1 VATETFLARQADIDF
16 LTARFQEAEEG
27 KLSSVLLHSPI
38 GGGKRALL
46 GQFVKNLT
54 AIDSEVL
61 HWRPVL
67 VDEEDGLRT
76 LLRMYAALFAP
87 LHANPALR
95 GKVEML
101 INAQLPSHPKRVQ
114 GWLKAFVEGMRSG
127 APKDGSDKFQVRM
140 PKDNPLIG
148 LVEVLAAISTKMPVI
163 ANIQN
168 IHSSNSIGI
177 HGMLEAMFDRCA
189 DNKMFILLTSEA
201 MDETSKS
208 WFPPPLLHLIQRR
221 ESSINIHELKPWGS
235 EEVSAYLT
243 SKDVVSDAENI
254 TRITKGRPAY
264 VAELID
270 HLIDSD
276 SLSIDLS
283 DQSLATLMPKQV
295 DESELEDGDDAAN
308 GRKHAGASNIDSV
321 ALSAAFLGTAFPSRL
336 VADIGGWEQE
346 SIDDLLDATGG
357 LFAEDQF
364 SKPFQ
369 TWVYRFTKTTWR
381 QAVLDQWFEN
391 KDTSNEA
398 TEHGRKAATFM
409 ERFLVPQGSQFIPK
423 TARLWAEMGQP
434 NRANALTQMAL
445 GSDKPEVWAMTHD
458 LMRYFEST
466 DFSERMQRSVLMSLL
481 DKMVQGG
488 SVEQADKLYN
498 EANEWAAEKEDRHMQ
513 GWILFA
519 GSRLDLRRQDH
530 FRARDRA
537 KDALTIYKALEQNQ
551 RVAELLN
558 HQAMIEFTDGKTNEA
573 LELVNQAMEAGQIET
588 PDGKKVT
595 PRVAASGEFL
605 RGMVARRTR
614 KFEDAI
620 KHFRTANEIA
630 GNTGQPGLALDSGL
644 NYGECLLLSGK
655 TKEAIEALKRVAT
668 IAEALKNGPRLRTA
682 CSLLTQAHGAVKDHK
697 TALDWAKKTL
707 ALTQQLKFNQFMAI
721 DLYNLGFFTMVD
733 GDLEGALN
741 LMRES
746 KKSANLQRDVNFA
759 KELLFNLGIAA
770 AQLGAKNKD
779 RELLTEAKEAFSQ
792 CLPAAKHAKDA
803 GKVVACSDN
812 LAGLIL
818 TLDKDKEAA
827 IQMIKDAIS
836 VAEQANLKD
845 QKKSLSKKLES
856 LQAQ

>member
-1 VATETFLARQADIDF
+1 MATETFLARQADIDF
-16 LTARFQEAEEG
+16 LTARFQEAEAG
-27 KLSSVLLHSPI
+27 KLSTVLIHAPL

-46 GQFVKNLT
+46 GQFAKSLSANDT
-54 AIDSEVL
+54 EAL

-67 VDEEDGLRT
+67 VDEEDGLKT

-140 PKDNPLIG
+140 PKDNPLIAI
-148 LVEVLAAISTKMPVI
+148 VEVLAAISTKMPVV

-177 HGMLEAMFDRCA
+177 HGMLEALFDRCA
-189 DNKMFILLTSEA
+189 DNKMFLLLTSEA
-201 MDETSKS
+201 MNESSKS
-208 WFPPPLLHLIQRR
+208 WFPPPLLHLLQRR
-221 ESSINIHELKPWGS
+221 EASINVHELLPWGS
-235 EEVSAYLT
+235 DEVSAYLS
-243 SKDVVSDAENI
+243 SKELSSDAESI

-270 HLIDSD
+270 YLSD
-276 SLSIDLS
+276 NDDLS
-283 DQSLATLMPKQV
+283 KDLTGQSLATLMPNQV
-295 DESELEDGDDAAN
+295 DESELEAGEDSAN
-308 GRKHAGASNIDSV
+308 GRKHAGASNLDSV

-346 SIDDLLDATGG
+346 SVDDLLDAAGG
-357 LFAEDQF
+357 IFQEDQF

-381 QAVLDQWFEN
+381 QGVLDQWFDNEE
-391 KDTSNEA
+391 TAEEA

-445 GSDKPEVWAMTHD
+445 GSDKPEIWAMTHD
-458 LMRYFEST
+458 LMRYFENT
-466 DFSERMQRSVLMSLL
+466 EFSDRMRRSVLMSLL

-488 SVEQADKLYN
+488 AVEQADKLYN
-498 EANEWAAEKEDRHMQ
+498 EANEWAAEKEDRQMQ
-513 GWILFA
+513 AWILFA

-537 KDALTIYKALEQNQ
+537 KDSLTIYKALEQNQ

-605 RGMVARRTR
+605 RGMVARRTK
-614 KFEDAI
+614 KFDDAA

-655 TKEAIEALKRVAT
+655 TKEAADSLKRVAT

-682 CSLLTQAHGAVKDHK
+682 CSLLTQAHGALKDPK
-697 TALDWAKKTL
+697 AALEWAKKTL
-707 ALTQQLKFNQFMAI
+707 SLTQQLKFNQFMAI

-733 GDLEGALN
+733 GDLKGALD

-746 KKSANLQRDVNFA
+746 KKTANLQRDVHFA
-759 KELLFNLGIAA
+759 KELLFNLGVAA

-818 TLDKDKEAA
+818 SLDNDKDAA

-836 VAEQANLKD
+836 VADQASMKD
-845 QKKSLSKKLES
+845 QKKALSKKLET
-856 LQAQ
+856 LEA